1 MPDAKGFG
9 GRKRPRSEDAVSLGE
24 IVEGLLRE
32 QVFSR
37 GMPVAQLA
45 SRWPEIVGERLS
57 AETTPMAL
65 DAGVLTVGV
74 SSGPWGA
81 QARFLHEEIR
91 RNADEALGGDAV
103 RRVHIVVRERADRE
117 RNTSLTAVFRSR
129 IAVEGRCAAVR

>member
-9 GRKRPRSEDAVSLGE
+9 GRKRPRSDEAVELGE
-24 IVEGLLRE
+24 IVDGLLRE

-45 SRWPEIVGERLS
+45 SRWPEIVGRRLS
-57 AETTPMAL
+57 AETTPIAL

-81 QARFLHEEIR
+81 QARFLPEEIR

-103 RRVHIVVRERADRE
+103 RRVHIVVRDRADRE
-117 RNTSLTAVFRSR
+117 RNPS
-129 IAVEGRCAAVR
+129 